1 VFEFKNYLMK
11 IKQGQIYTTEK
22 YLFGTALRSTAIIIS
37 RCGADNNAL
46 AAARGALREN
56 GKLIINL
63 DIEDMC
69 AMLHLKDQGDDH
81 NAILVER
88 VDDMLMMLER

>member
-1 VFEFKNYLMK
+1 M
-11 IKQGQIYTTEK
+11 
-22 YLFGTALRSTAIIIS
+22 
-37 RCGADNNAL
+37 

-81 NAILVER
+81 IAILVER